1 MLTEERY
8 EIILRLL
15 DEKKSV
21 TVTELKDF
29 LETSEST
36 VRRDITAL
44 DKAGMLTKVFGGAIA
59 NEYSVTAHEPT
70 VEQKSQVNL
79 TEKTEIGRYAADL
92 IKPED
97 FVYLDAGTT
106 TGSMLQYISEKNA
119 VYVTNA
125 VSHAQRLA
133 ADGFRLILIG
143 GDLKSSTGAVIGSVA
158 AQMIS
163 RYHFTKGFFGTNG
176 ITRKDGYTTPDVR
189 EAMIKE
195 MAINQCRNAYVLA
208 DVTKFDEVSAVT
220 FAPFYK
226 AQILTEEVPGRYH
239 SCENII
245 CTGKTKGH

>member
-15 DEKKSV
+15 DEKKSI
-21 TVTELKDF
+21 TVTELKDY
-29 LETSEST
+29 LEASEST

-44 DKAGMLTKVFGGAIA
+44 DKAGMLTRVFGGAIA

-79 TEKTEIGRYAADL
+79 SEKTEIGRYAAGL
-92 IKPED
+92 IEPED

-106 TGSMLQYISEKNA
+106 TGSMLPYISEKNA
-119 VYVTNA
+119 TYVTNA
-125 VSHAQRLA
+125 VAHAQRLA

-143 GDLKSSTGAVIGSVA
+143 GDLKSSTGAVIGNVA
-158 AQMIS
+158 TQMIS
-163 RYHFTKGFFGTNG
+163 RFHFTKGFFGTNG
-176 ITRKDGYTTPDVR
+176 ITRKEGFTTPDVR

-195 MAINQCRNAYVLA
+195 TALDQCRTAYVLA
-208 DVTKFDEVSAVT
+208 DISKFDEVSAVT
-220 FAPFYK
+220 FAPFEK

-239 SCENII
+239 SCGNII
-245 CTGKTKGH
+245 CVEKNNRY